1 MLKHRYTKTIR
12 KLGLFKGIKS
22 FEEIE
27 KQIEEHSDSNK
38 DRGDAF
44 EVFAEAYLTLGINLP
59 YKAVYPENKL
69 TAKHFKRL
77 RITSSDTN
85 VRGIDGALET
95 QSDEFH
101 TYQVKYRS
109 TGDRLSWN
117 DLTGSVVA
125 SQNTDALLIFTNVSN
140 IDGDIAQRNV
150 YSIRNDKLNDLTKDD
165 LKRMEILIYKDQVKK
180 KRAIKLD
187 PYQKDAIKDVLKK
200 LKTDARTQLI
210 MPCGSGKTIV
220 GQRIIE
226 SIDDAKTILV
236 LVPTLQLLNDTFE
249 NYFNDTRWDSFPF
262 MCVGSKVVDSR
273 AYDQM
278 DADPSE
284 LPMVTRTDSESVK
297 AFLKKKFNRH
307 IIFST
312 YQSLP
317 VIADALGKRKVDVAI
332 FDEAHNTASKK
343 GNVWTFGLDDK
354 NIKVK
359 KRIFMTATPRK
370 YQLRRKNEDDMRVVF
385 SMDDPKIYGDIAY
398 KLSFKKAADEYGA
411 ICRYKIIISVITSK
425 YYTRKDLRDGDVL
438 VGYSDVNAENIAKQI
453 ALQDAVKKNKIN
465 KIISFH
471 PTIAHSENFV
481 GEKEISVKH
490 RLKDFDLYNVSS
502 KQNMGV
508 RRSTMSAFRKADTAL
523 ISNAQCLNE
532 GVDVPAVDMVAFM
545 SPKRSKVSIVQAV
558 GRAIRKPRG
567 SDKEWGYVFVPI
579 FLEKAS
585 GETDV
590 EAAERSN
597 FKDMYEVINAL
608 RDHDEVLDEVIKNL
622 RIEKGNKGK
631 FNGRIL
637 DDYIQIIGF
646 DLSIENLEKDIQSE
660 VIDRISSNWY
670 EMFGVLKKYSED
682 YGHCL
687 VPVNYTNENG
697 KKLGSWV
704 NTQRTGKNKLNDERK
719 KLLESLS
726 GWSWDVLDDIWR
738 DLYNGICKYQEANG
752 HLRIPRGYIDK
763 NKRKLGNWI
772 RKQRINRS
780 VLSAER
786 KNKLEDLNTWYWNWY
801 DEPIRLLKSFIEK
814 NGHSRI
820 DRDFK
825 TNCGFKLGMWV
836 YLKRLQKDSL
846 DHELISILEKIPDWT
861 WENPESISHKWED
874 GFLLLK
880 RYVDIYGHARWR
892 QYKRTDEAIKIKNWI
907 REQKTRFN
915 KGVLSNIN
923 IKKLNSINVW
933 HWNDWDEGFR
943 LLKEYYKTHSQNPPS
958 RYKTPCNFALSDWI
972 YRQLKND
979 KLSKEK
985 RKKLESLEN
994 WTWETD
1000 KNKELFME
1008 GYIRLKKYKED
1019 VGNLFM
1025 PRDYTTEDGFNLGMW
1040 YATRRLDY
1048 KKGRL
1053 KRYKI
1058 NLLNQ
1063 LDVVWN
1069 PHDYQWEQTL
1079 MSLKLFREKYGHTT
1093 IPTSE
1098 RNLYAWVREQKKLI
1112 IDGNLQKERIKKFHE
1127 IYKEKEIDLEA
1138 EKDKKWDLKFSRL
1151 KKYLKKNNQFPTKD
1165 NYALYKWCLDQRKQI
1180 KNNELDKNKVD
1191 QLISIGFKI
1200 KTHFDKWEENFNLL
1214 KQYLDNNGHINI
1226 PQTGPNKH
1234 PILSQW
1240 ITKNRSNYKAQKLK
1254 KDKIVKLES
1263 LGFKW
1268 SGRVKRKN

>member
-1 MLKHRYTKTIR
+1 MLKHRYTKTIK
-12 KLGLFKGIKS
+12 KLGLFKGVKS

-77 RITSSDTN
+77 RITSSDIN

-125 SQNTDALLIFTNVSN
+125 SQNADALLIFTNVSD

-165 LKRMEILIYKDQVKK
+165 LKRIEILIYKDQVKK

-236 LVPTLQLLNDTFE
+236 LIPTLQLLNDTFE

-354 NIKVK
+354 KIKIK

-453 ALQDAVKKNKIN
+453 ALQDAVKKNTIN

-481 GEKEISVKH
+481 GEKGISVKH

-579 FLEKAS
+579 FLEKTK
-585 GETDV
+585 GETDI

-597 FKDMYEVINAL
+597 FKDVYEVINAL
-608 RDHDEVLDEVIKNL
+608 RDHDEVLDEVIKTL

-631 FNGRIL
+631 INGRIL

-646 DLSIENLEKDIQSE
+646 DLTIENLEKHIQSE
-660 VIDRISSNWY
+660 IIDRMSPSWY
-670 EMFGVLKKYSED
+670 AMFGVFKKFKDTKGHVFIKKKDDKEYSSLPVWVHKQRGKKKNNILPSEYFQLLQAEGFIWDVFDERYRENIEKLKEFKEKHGHCDVPQKHPDHGRFVSKIRSRYKDQIENPHKTRFHPLTQEDIDELVEMGFNFVAPNMSVKIGLQKIQQIAEQRGGKCLSTDYTDNQTPLKFECSNKHTFQMQPYSLNIGRWCRKCYEDEIKLFKNKTIDDMKIFAANLGGDCLSDKYS
-682 YGHCL
+682 G
-687 VPVNYTNENG
+687 YT
-697 KKLGSWV
+697 
-704 NTQRTGKNKLNDERK
+704 K
-719 KLLESLS
+719 KLLWE
-726 GWSWDVLDDIWR
+726 
-738 DLYNGICKYQEANG
+738 C
-752 HLRIPRGYIDK
+752 K
-763 NKRKLGNWI
+763 NKHTGIATPWSVI
-772 RKQRINRS
+772 R
-780 VLSAER
+780 
-786 KNKLEDLNTWYWNWY
+786 
-801 DEPIRLLKSFIEK
+801 
-814 NGHSRI
+814 
-820 DRDFK
+820 
-825 TNCGFKLGMWV
+825 
-836 YLKRLQKDSL
+836 
-846 DHELISILEKIPDWT
+846 
-861 WENPESISHKWED
+861 
-874 GFLLLK
+874 
-880 RYVDIYGHARWR
+880 
-892 QYKRTDEAIKIKNWI
+892 
-907 REQKTRFN
+907 
-915 KGVLSNIN
+915 
-923 IKKLNSINVW
+923 
-933 HWNDWDEGFR
+933 
-943 LLKEYYKTHSQNPPS
+943 
-958 RYKTPCNFALSDWI
+958 
-972 YRQLKND
+972 
-979 KLSKEK
+979 
-985 RKKLESLEN
+985 
-994 WTWETD
+994 
-1000 KNKELFME
+1000 NKE
-1008 GYIRLKKYKED
+1008 
-1019 VGNLFM
+1019 
-1025 PRDYTTEDGFNLGMW
+1025 
-1040 YATRRLDY
+1040 
-1048 KKGRL
+1048 
-1053 KRYKI
+1053 
-1058 NLLNQ
+1058 
-1063 LDVVWN
+1063 
-1069 PHDYQWEQTL
+1069 
-1079 MSLKLFREKYGHTT
+1079 
-1093 IPTSE
+1093 
-1098 RNLYAWVREQKKLI
+1098 
-1112 IDGNLQKERIKKFHE
+1112 
-1127 IYKEKEIDLEA
+1127 
-1138 EKDKKWDLKFSRL
+1138 
-1151 KKYLKKNNQFPTKD
+1151 
-1165 NYALYKWCLDQRKQI
+1165 WCDTCK
-1180 KNNELDKNKVD
+1180 
-1191 QLISIGFKI
+1191 
-1200 KTHFDKWEENFNLL
+1200 
-1214 KQYLDNNGHINI
+1214 
-1226 PQTGPNKH
+1226 
-1234 PILSQW
+1234 
-1240 ITKNRSNYKAQKLK
+1240 
-1254 KDKIVKLES
+1254 
-1263 LGFKW
+1263 
-1268 SGRVKRKN
+1268 

>member
-1 MLKHRYTKTIR
+1 VIKHRYIKSIR

-77 RITSSDTN
+77 RITSSDIN

-125 SQNTDALLIFTNVSN
+125 SQNADALLIFTNVSD

-165 LKRMEILIYKDQVKK
+165 LKRIEILIYKDQVKK

-284 LPMVTRTDSESVK
+284 LPMVTRTDTESVK

-354 NIKVK
+354 NIKIK

-453 ALQDAVKKNKIN
+453 ALQDAVKKNTIN

-481 GEKEISVKH
+481 GEKGISVKH
-490 RLKDFDLYNVSS
+490 RLKDFDL
-502 KQNMGV
+502 
-508 RRSTMSAFRKADTAL
+508 
-523 ISNAQCLNE
+523 
-532 GVDVPAVDMVAFM
+532 
-545 SPKRSKVSIVQAV
+545 
-558 GRAIRKPRG
+558 
-567 SDKEWGYVFVPI
+567 
-579 FLEKAS
+579 
-585 GETDV
+585 
-590 EAAERSN
+590 
-597 FKDMYEVINAL
+597 
-608 RDHDEVLDEVIKNL
+608 
-622 RIEKGNKGK
+622 
-631 FNGRIL
+631 
-637 DDYIQIIGF
+637 
-646 DLSIENLEKDIQSE
+646 
-660 VIDRISSNWY
+660 
-670 EMFGVLKKYSED
+670 
-682 YGHCL
+682 
-687 VPVNYTNENG
+687 
-697 KKLGSWV
+697 
-704 NTQRTGKNKLNDERK
+704 
-719 KLLESLS
+719 
-726 GWSWDVLDDIWR
+726 
-738 DLYNGICKYQEANG
+738 
-752 HLRIPRGYIDK
+752 
-763 NKRKLGNWI
+763 
-772 RKQRINRS
+772 
-780 VLSAER
+780 
-786 KNKLEDLNTWYWNWY
+786 
-801 DEPIRLLKSFIEK
+801 
-814 NGHSRI
+814 
-820 DRDFK
+820 
-825 TNCGFKLGMWV
+825 
-836 YLKRLQKDSL
+836 
-846 DHELISILEKIPDWT
+846 
-861 WENPESISHKWED
+861 
-874 GFLLLK
+874 
-880 RYVDIYGHARWR
+880 
-892 QYKRTDEAIKIKNWI
+892 
-907 REQKTRFN
+907 
-915 KGVLSNIN
+915 
-923 IKKLNSINVW
+923 
-933 HWNDWDEGFR
+933 
-943 LLKEYYKTHSQNPPS
+943 
-958 RYKTPCNFALSDWI
+958 
-972 YRQLKND
+972 
-979 KLSKEK
+979 
-985 RKKLESLEN
+985 
-994 WTWETD
+994 
-1000 KNKELFME
+1000 
-1008 GYIRLKKYKED
+1008 
-1019 VGNLFM
+1019 
-1025 PRDYTTEDGFNLGMW
+1025 
-1040 YATRRLDY
+1040 
-1048 KKGRL
+1048 
-1053 KRYKI
+1053 
-1058 NLLNQ
+1058 
-1063 LDVVWN
+1063 
-1069 PHDYQWEQTL
+1069 
-1079 MSLKLFREKYGHTT
+1079 
-1093 IPTSE
+1093 
-1098 RNLYAWVREQKKLI
+1098 
-1112 IDGNLQKERIKKFHE
+1112 
-1127 IYKEKEIDLEA
+1127 
-1138 EKDKKWDLKFSRL
+1138 
-1151 KKYLKKNNQFPTKD
+1151 
-1165 NYALYKWCLDQRKQI
+1165 
-1180 KNNELDKNKVD
+1180 
-1191 QLISIGFKI
+1191 
-1200 KTHFDKWEENFNLL
+1200 
-1214 KQYLDNNGHINI
+1214 
-1226 PQTGPNKH
+1226 
-1234 PILSQW
+1234 
-1240 ITKNRSNYKAQKLK
+1240 
-1254 KDKIVKLES
+1254 
-1263 LGFKW
+1263 
-1268 SGRVKRKN
+1268 

>member
-1 MLKHRYTKTIR
+1 VIKHRYIKSIR
-12 KLGLFKGIKS
+12 KLGLFKDVKS

-27 KQIEEHSDSNK
+27 KQIEKHSDSNK

-69 TAKHFKRL
+69 TAKHFNRL
-77 RITSSDTN
+77 KITTSETN

-109 TGDRLSWN
+109 SGDSLSWN

-125 SQNTDALLIFTNVSN
+125 SQNADALLIFTNVSD

-150 YSIRNDKLNDLTKDD
+150 YSIRNDKLSDLTKDD
-165 LKRMEILIYKDQVKK
+165 LKRIEILIYKDQVKK
-180 KRAIKLD
+180 KRTIKLD
-187 PYQKDAIKDVLKK
+187 PYQKDAISDVLKK
-200 LKTDARTQLI
+200 LKADDRTQLI

-284 LPMVTRTDSESVK
+284 LPMVTRTDTESVK

-317 VIADALGKRKVDVAI
+317 VVADALGKRKVDVAI

-343 GNVWTFGLDDK
+343 GNVWTFGLDNK
-354 NIKVK
+354 NIKIK

-370 YQLRRKNEDDMRVVF
+370 YQLRRKNEEDMRVVF
-385 SMDDPKIYGDIAY
+385 SMDDSKVYGDIAY

-453 ALQDAVKKNKIN
+453 ALQDAVKNNTIN

-502 KQNMGV
+502 KKKMGI

-558 GRAIRKPRG
+558 GRAIRKPRD

-585 GETDV
+585 GETDI

-622 RIEKGNKGK
+622 RIQKGNKGK
-631 FNGRIL
+631 FNGKIF
-637 DDYIQIIGF
+637 DDYIQIIGV
-646 DLSIENLEKDIQSE
+646 DITIKNLEKHIQSE
-660 VIDRISSNWY
+660 VIDRMSSNWY
-670 EMFGVLKKYSED
+670 EMYGLLKKYVADKKHPNPITDEVYD
-682 YGHCL
+682 
-687 VPVNYTNENG
+687 G
-697 KKLGSWV
+697 KNLGNWV
-704 NTQRTGKNKLNDERK
+704 NTVRYLYKNEQSDPELKKRK
-719 KLLESLS
+719 ILLESISNWCWNYNQKNWNLFFKALEDVGLDIFS
-726 GWSWDVLDDIWR
+726 NPNKEIFIKDLRNNKRSINKWLQIQRNISYPNLANEKKVKFESLKNWSWNPREYKRVILLQCLLDEI
-738 DLYNGICKYQEANG
+738 
-752 HLRIPRGYIDK
+752 
-763 NKRKLGNWI
+763 NKRQSSLI
-772 RKQRINRS
+772 ES
-780 VLSAER
+780 SFER
-786 KNKLEDLNTWYWNWY
+786 DGIKIGE
-801 DEPIRLLKSFIEK
+801 F
-814 NGHSRI
+814 
-820 DRDFK
+820 
-825 TNCGFKLGMWV
+825 
-836 YLKRLQKDSL
+836 LQ
-846 DHELISILEKIPDWT
+846 
-861 WENPESISHKWED
+861 
-874 GFLLLK
+874 
-880 RYVDIYGHARWR
+880 
-892 QYKRTDEAIKIKNWI
+892 AIKIGQKVLTEDEKNLL
-907 REQKTRFN
+907 EKN
-915 KGVLSNIN
+915 KYWSSKSNVDL
-923 IKKLNSINVW
+923 KW
-933 HWNDWDEGFR
+933 ETAFTQ
-943 LLKEYYKTHSQNPPS
+943 LKEYY
-958 RYKTPCNFALSDWI
+958 F
-972 YRQLKND
+972 
-979 KLSKEK
+979 
-985 RKKLESLEN
+985 
-994 WTWETD
+994 
-1000 KNKELFME
+1000 
-1008 GYIRLKKYKED
+1008 
-1019 VGNLFM
+1019 
-1025 PRDYTTEDGFNLGMW
+1025 
-1040 YATRRLDY
+1040 
-1048 KKGRL
+1048 
-1053 KRYKI
+1053 
-1058 NLLNQ
+1058 
-1063 LDVVWN
+1063 
-1069 PHDYQWEQTL
+1069 
-1079 MSLKLFREKYGHTT
+1079 KYGHTRLDKSYYKSYLFNWCSIQRRYFKENNPNLNRWKIKLLNSIEFIWDLDEYIWYENYTKAEGFYNDGELT
-1093 IPTSE
+1093 IPHYTE
-1098 RNLYAWVREQKKLI
+1098 NNLYNWVFNQRQFLQGKKENQLDQKKISLLEKI
-1112 IDGNLQKERIKKFHE
+1112 GITRWSIYDQRWNDQYHE
-1127 IYKEKEIDLEA
+1127 LVE
-1138 EKDKKWDLKFSRL
+1138 FSR
-1151 KKYLKKNNQFPTKD
+1151 
-1165 NYALYKWCLDQRKQI
+1165 I
-1180 KNNELDKNKVD
+1180 
-1191 QLISIGFKI
+1191 
-1200 KTHFDKWEENFNLL
+1200 
-1214 KQYLDNNGHINI
+1214 NGHINVKEKEN
-1226 PQTGPNKH
+1226 PKLYSW
-1234 PILSQW
+1234 ILVQRERIKGKS
-1240 ITKNRSNYKAQKLK
+1240 NRSRIKPYQMNLLK
-1254 KDKIVKLES
+1254 DIN
-1263 LGFKW
+1263 FK
-1268 SGRVKRKN
+1268 